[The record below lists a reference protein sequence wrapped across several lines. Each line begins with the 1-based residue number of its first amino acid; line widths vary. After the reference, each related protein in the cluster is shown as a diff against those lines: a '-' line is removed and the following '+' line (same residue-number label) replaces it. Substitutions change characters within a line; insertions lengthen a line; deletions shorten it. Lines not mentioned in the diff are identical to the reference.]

1 MDAGNHSLQP
11 AHFGRIGAKYIKIPS
26 EKSSTTEGVRE
37 WGVHG
42 AIYADTPKFPI
53 DFCTHIYYNICMQNK
68 NSKKARSRAEI
79 LAEIASLPPSVQGTI
94 SSYANVR
101 KNGTKVVYHN
111 LQYTHGGRH
120 RSFAIPVGKVDEF
133 KAAVAAGKKL
143 KELVLELSRA
153 NAEEIAS
160 SESPLKK
167 SSRTS
172 SSRAPRRS
180 TR

>member
-1 MDAGNHSLQP
+1 MP
-11 AHFGRIGAKYIKIPS
+11 C
-26 EKSSTTEGVRE
+26 SSKR
-37 WGVHG
+37 VHG
-42 AIYADTPKFPI
+42 AIYADTPEFPI

-94 SSYANVR
+94 SSYTNVR

-133 KAAVAAGKKL
+133 KAAVAAGRKL
-143 KELVLELSRA
+143 KELVLELSHA

-160 SESPLKK
+160 SETPLKK
-167 SSRTS
+167 NSRTS